1 MKRLRISGLVKLM
14 NQVRDSL
21 STGIPA
27 GDEENFRMLVRG
39 SLRQVEVI
47 CREHK
52 TSPDKLPPPTYRAYC
67 YLKELDLKNLPVRTQ
82 AAPEKPTRTRIKN
95 LISTCQVF
103 QKELGEVTA
112 VNGLMAMRNAGIETR
127 IDILRRQIQDLE
139 RSVETALEDAGS
151 NLSSLSNP
159 SQRAYS
165 WIRYLNQGNHLEE
178 HISTLQAI
186 QYQITRLKNQSKLIS
201 RRSNQPVLVELFNL
215 AGIYWVKQGK
225 DGLRIQAHEG
235 FVGAQEQVI
244 EALVLTLLIGKDA
257 KDGKGQSYLSVI
269 KAYTQSSAFRSIASE
284 LDIVVNAD
292 PSSSLGQH
300 FDLEIIFD
308 KVNRTYFEGK
318 MAKPNLTWNKT
329 LTHRKFGHYQAAK
342 DTVMVSISL
351 DQATVPAYVVE
362 FVMYH
367 ELLHKQLGIT
377 TSKGRQYAHTRAF
390 REAEA
395 RFRKHR
401 QAEAALNR
409 LGTKLIRGKL

>member
-21 STGIPA
+21 STGIPV
-27 GDEENFRMLVRG
+27 GDAENFRMLVRG

-67 YLKELDLKNLPVRTQ
+67 YLKELDLINLPVRTR
-82 AAPEKPTRTRIKN
+82 AAPEKRTRTRIKN
-95 LISTCQVF
+95 LISTCQVI

-112 VNGLMAMRNAGIETR
+112 ANELMAMRNAGIENR
-127 IDILRRQIQDLE
+127 IDILRRQIQDLT
-139 RSVETALEDAGS
+139 RSVETTLEDAGS

-159 SQRAYS
+159 SQRAYN

-186 QYQITRLKNQSKLIS
+186 QYQITRLKNQSKYIS
-201 RRSNQPVLVELFNL
+201 SRSNRPIHVELFNL

-244 EALVLTLLIGKDA
+244 EALVITLLTGKDA
-257 KDGKGQSYLSVI
+257 KDGKGQSYLNVI

-292 PSSSLGQH
+292 SSSSLGQH
-300 FDLEIIFD
+300 FDLEVIFD

-362 FVMYH
+362 FIMYH

-377 TSKGRQYAHTRAF
+377 IRKGRQYAHTRAF

-401 QAEAALNR
+401 QAEAVLKR
-409 LGTKLIRGKL
+409 LGTKLIQGKL

>member
-1 MKRLRISGLVKLM
+1 MKRLRISGLVKMM

-21 STGIPA
+21 STGISA

-67 YLKELDLKNLPVRTQ
+67 YLKELDLKNLPVRIQPTPQ
-82 AAPEKPTRTRIKN
+82 KPPRTRIKN
-95 LISTCQVF
+95 LISACQDI

-112 VNGLMAMRNAGIETR
+112 VNETKAMRNEGVETR
-127 IDILRRQIQDLE
+127 IDNLRCQIQNLA
-139 RSVETALEDAGS
+139 RSVESALNDAGS

-159 SQRAYS
+159 SQRAYR
-165 WIRYLNQGNHLEE
+165 WIKYLNQGTHLEE

-186 QYQITRLKNQSKLIS
+186 QCQVSRGNYKSKHFS
-201 RRSNQPVLVELFNL
+201 RRSNQPVRVELFNL

-235 FVGAQEQVI
+235 FVGAQKQVI
-244 EALVLTLLIGKDA
+244 EALVITLLTGKHA
-257 KDGKGQSYLSVI
+257 KDDKGRSYLSMI

-284 LDIVVNAD
+284 LDIVVTAD
-292 PSSSLGQH
+292 PSHSLGQH

-308 KVNRTYFEGK
+308 KVNRNYFDGQ
-318 MAKPNLTWNKT
+318 MVKPNLVWNKT
-329 LTHRKFGHYQAAK
+329 LTHRKFGHYQPAK
-342 DTVMVSISL
+342 DTVMISISL
-351 DQATVPAYVVE
+351 DQATVPDYAVE

-377 TSKGRQYAHTRAF
+377 TSNGRQYAHTRAF

>member
-52 TSPDKLPPPTYRAYC
+52 TSPDKLPSPTYRAYA
-67 YLKELDLKNLPVRTQ
+67 YLKELDLKNLPVSTQ
-82 AAPEKPTRTRIKN
+82 AVPQKPARTRIKN
-95 LISTCQVF
+95 LISACQVI

-112 VNGLMAMRNAGIETR
+112 VNDLMAMRNGGIGTR
-127 IDILRRQIQDLE
+127 IDTLRCQIQNLA

-159 SQRAYS
+159 SQRAYR
-165 WIRYLNQGNHLEE
+165 WIRYLNQGTHLEE

-186 QYQITRLKNQSKLIS
+186 QCQITRVNYKSKHFS
-201 RRSNQPVLVELFNL
+201 RRSNQPVRVELFNL
-215 AGIYWVKQGK
+215 AGTYWVKQGK
-225 DGLRIQAHEG
+225 DGLRIQVHEG
-235 FVGAQEQVI
+235 FVGAQEQAI
-244 EALVLTLLIGKDA
+244 EALVITLLIGKDA
-257 KDGKGQSYLSVI
+257 KDGKGRSYLSMI
-269 KAYTQSSAFRSIASE
+269 KAYTQSSTFRSIAAE
-284 LDIVVNAD
+284 LDIVVTAD
-292 PSSSLGQH
+292 PSRSLGQH

-308 KVNRTYFEGK
+308 KVNRNYFEGQ
-318 MAKPNLTWNKT
+318 MAKPNLVWNKT
-329 LTHRKFGHYQAAK
+329 LTYRKFGHYQPAK
-342 DTVMVSISL
+342 DTVMISISL
-351 DQATVPAYVVE
+351 DQATVPDYVVE

-390 REAEA
+390 RKAEA
-395 RFRKHR
+395 RFLNHR

-409 LGTKLIRGKL
+409 LGKKLIRAKL

>member
-21 STGIPA
+21 STGIPV
-27 GDEENFRMLVRG
+27 GDEENFRLLVRG

-82 AAPEKPTRTRIKN
+82 AAPKKPTRTRIKN
-95 LISTCQVF
+95 MISTCQVF

-112 VNGLMAMRNAGIETR
+112 ADELMAMRNKQVEIR
-127 IDILRRQIQDLE
+127 IDNLRRQIQDLA

-165 WIRYLNQGNHLEE
+165 WIRYLNQGTHLEE

-186 QYQITRLKNQSKLIS
+186 QYQIRRVNYKSKPIK
-201 RRSNQPVLVELFNL
+201 RRINQPVRVELFNL
-215 AGIYWVKQGK
+215 ASIYRVTQGK

-244 EALVLTLLIGKDA
+244 EALVITLLTGKEG
-257 KDGKGQSYLSVI
+257 KDGKGQSYLSMI

-292 PSSSLGQH
+292 SSSSLGQH
-300 FDLEIIFD
+300 FNLEIIFD

-409 LGTKLIRGKL
+409 LGTKLIRGRL